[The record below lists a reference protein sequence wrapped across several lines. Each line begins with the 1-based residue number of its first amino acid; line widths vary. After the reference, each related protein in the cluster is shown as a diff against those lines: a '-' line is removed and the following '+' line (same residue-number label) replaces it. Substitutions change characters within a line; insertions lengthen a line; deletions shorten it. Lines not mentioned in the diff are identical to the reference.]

1 MTWEV
6 DTATT
11 RLVHN
16 SEIKPAIVV
25 SVWMSQWPKGA
36 RGAEYMPQKPVTGEV
51 WKIMQEQGNNFSVEE
66 GGEVMSS
73 DK

>member
-1 MTWEV
+1 
-6 DTATT
+6 
-11 RLVHN
+11 
-16 SEIKPAIVV
+16 
-25 SVWMSQWPKGA
+25 
-36 RGAEYMPQKPVTGEV
+36 MPQKPVTGEV